1 MKKSISLLLLSL
13 LMITPSCQKTK
24 EAANE
29 YNIVPKPNQILPQ
42 EGRFELN
49 NKVCLVVLSDAPEVK
64 SIADSLAEQL
74 KLTAGISLK
83 EAESADGKTA
93 ISFVVQEGM
102 PKEGYK
108 LSVTPS
114 LITLTASQPNGF
126 FYGVQTLYQ
135 LLPPAIYGKQLDK
148 KADWSVPA
156 VEIEDSPRFV
166 HRGLMLDV
174 CRHYVPIDYIYK
186 FIDLLAMNKMNV
198 FHWHLTDDQ
207 GWRIEIKKYPKLTE
221 IGSKREKTLVDY
233 YYVNYPQV
241 FDGKEHGGYY
251 TQEQIKDVV
260 AYAASKYIN
269 VVPEIEMP
277 GHALAALAAYP
288 ELSCDSTQTY
298 KVSPTWGVFEQVF
311 CPSETTFKFFE
322 GVMDEVIELFPS
334 EYIHIGGDE
343 CPKTAWKNSAF
354 CQQLIRQL
362 GLKDDTTPSKID
374 GIKHSKEDKLQSY
387 FVTRMEKYLNSK
399 GKNIIG
405 WDEILEGGLAPNATV
420 MSWRGVEGGMNAAKA
435 GHNAIMTPNP
445 YVYLDY
451 YQEEPEIAPTTIGG
465 YNTLKKTYS
474 YNPVPDDADELAKK
488 HIIGIQGNIWREYMQ
503 TSERTDYQAFPRAMA
518 IAETAW
524 TQNANK
530 DWKNFCERMVTEFE
544 RLKVMNTQPCLNFY
558 DVNINTH
565 ADENGPLMVL
575 LESFYPNAEIRYT
588 TDGSEPSKVS
598 ILYEKPFVLE
608 GNIDLKAAAFKDGKM
623 LGKVSGKKLYGNL
636 ISGKSFTV
644 TPPIGGA
651 KGDIFGENDVLGTDI
666 STFGLTNGKRGNIA
680 SMTPW
685 SGFRMNDACNKL
697 VFIVE
702 FEQPT
707 TVSKVVF
714 GSLYN
719 PASVI
724 LPPSVA
730 TVETSSDGRKYDK
743 MAEASFKRNY
753 PERGRKA
760 FTDTLGFAPKE
771 VKYIKITLQNGGTLR
786 NGIDFVKDPNEKDVV
801 QANIYLDE
809 IEVY

>member
-1 MKKSISLLLLSL
+1 MLTKLNHVLLAGVVALACS
-13 LMITPSCQKTK
+13 SCQTEKK
-24 EAANE
+24 AD
-29 YNIVPKPNQILPQ
+29 YQVIPLPQ
-42 EGRFELN
+42 E
-49 NKVCLVVLSDAPEVK
+49 VVLTQEKPFLLNKNVSITYPEGNLLLKRNAEFLSGYIRQATGYTPPVKGLKDGETAKHAINLGLDAD
-64 SIADSLAEQL
+64 IAN
-74 KLTAGISLK
+74 
-83 EAESADGKTA
+83 
-93 ISFVVQEGM
+93 
-102 PKEGYK
+102 KEGY
-108 LSVTPS
+108 V
-114 LITLTASQPNGF
+114 LTTTSEGIQINGQTENGV
-126 FYGVQTLYQ
+126 FYGCQTLRKSIPAEAQ
-135 LLPPAIYGKQLDK
+135 GADILLPAGSIKD
-148 KADWSVPA
+148 
-156 VEIEDSPRFV
+156 EPRFTY
-166 HRGLMLDV
+166 RGMHLDV
-174 CRHYVPIDYIYK
+174 CRHFFPLEFIKEY
-186 FIDLLAMNKMNV
+186 IDLLALHNMNT

-221 IGSKREKTLVDY
+221 VGSKRNCTV
-233 YYVNYPQV
+233 V
-241 FDGKEHGGYY
+241 GKARSGKYDNIPYGGFY
-251 TQEQIKDVV
+251 TQEQAKEIVK
-260 AYAASKYIN
+260 YAQERYIT
-269 VVPEIEMP
+269 VIPEVDLP
-277 GHALAALAAYP
+277 GHMLAALAAYP
-288 ELSCDSTQTY
+288 DMGCTGGPY
-298 KVSPTWGVFEQVF
+298 KVSPDWGIFEDVLCIGNEQSMQF
-311 CPSETTFKFFE
+311 LED
-322 GVMDEVIELFPS
+322 VMAEITEIFPS
-334 EYIHIGGDE
+334 KLVHIGGDE
-343 CPKTAWKNSAF
+343 APRTRWAKCPK
-354 CQQLIRQL
+354 CQARIKAE
-362 GLKDDTTPSKID
+362 GLKTDKQHTA
-374 GIKHSKEDKLQSY
+374 EDRLQSY
-387 FVTRMEKYLNSK
+387 CMTRIEKFLNSK
-399 GKNIIG
+399 GRQIIG
-405 WDEILEGGLAPNATV
+405 WDEILEGDVAPNATV
-420 MSWRGVEGGMNAAKA
+420 MSWRGVEGGLNAAKA

-445 YVYLDY
+445 YAYLDQ
-451 YQEEPEIAPTTIGG
+451 YQEEPEIAPVTIGG

-474 YNPVPDDADELAKK
+474 YNPVPDDANELVKK
-488 HIIGIQGNIWREYMQ
+488 HIIGVQGNIWTEYMPGNDN
-503 TSERTDYQAFPRAMA
+503 RDYQAFPRAVA
-518 IAETAW
+518 IAETGW
-524 TQNANK
+524 TLNANK
-530 DWKNFCERMVTEFE
+530 NWNNFCQRMVEDF
-544 RLKVMNTQPCLNFY
+544 RRMDVKNVKACRNFF

-565 ADENGPLMVL
+565 VDETNTLKVV
-575 LESFYPNAEIRYT
+575 LESFYPNAEIHYT
-588 TDGSEPSKVS
+588 TNGSVPTVESA
-598 ILYEKPFVLE
+598 IYNQPFALSGEMDV
-608 GNIDLKAAAFKDGKM
+608 KAAAFKDGKM

-730 TVETSSDGRKYDK
+730 TVETSSDGWKYDK